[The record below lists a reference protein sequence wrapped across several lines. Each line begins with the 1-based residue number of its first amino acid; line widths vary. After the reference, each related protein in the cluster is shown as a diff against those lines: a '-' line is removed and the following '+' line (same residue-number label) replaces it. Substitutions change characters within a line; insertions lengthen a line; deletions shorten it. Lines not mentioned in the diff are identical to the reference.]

1 MAQYTAEFLAIA
13 QHGYEN
19 TDQPMRE
26 LARDLGI
33 GITTLSTLVENN
45 HWAKR
50 SQRRRGLPPA
60 MQLFAEAQALVA
72 KGSAHSRASGN
83 PDRAQQQTQEELGP
97 RFRGDERGEIET
109 PTPTLPVAGGGSES
123 TRVAPDP
130 ADLLLKLE
138 QILAQLIAAQ
148 HLAPANGA
156 HSPQGA
162 RTLTLLIN
170 SLRALQGMRG
180 PALTDTG
187 STDNGYDDMPADLD
201 EFRLALARRIEA
213 LFESEEDAEDAN
225 AHSGCANVDAG

>member
-60 MQLFAEAQALVA
+60 MQLFAEAQALAA

-83 PDRAQQQTQEELGP
+83 PDRAQQQAQEELGP
-97 RFRGDERGEIET
+97 RFRGDERGEIE
-109 PTPTLPVAGGGSES
+109 TPTLPVAGGGSES

-201 EFRLALARRIEA
+201 EFRLDLARRIRA
-213 LFESEEDAEDAN
+213 FVESRTGTRDADGNSRSASLDA
-225 AHSGCANVDAG
+225 VR